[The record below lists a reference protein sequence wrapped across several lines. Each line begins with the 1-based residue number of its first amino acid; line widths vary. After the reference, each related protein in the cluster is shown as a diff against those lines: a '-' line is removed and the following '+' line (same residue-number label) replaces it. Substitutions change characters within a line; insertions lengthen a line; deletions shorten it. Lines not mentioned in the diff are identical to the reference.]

1 MKVFYRICIVALWL
15 SAALN
20 LGCSFSLAAKGDGL
34 GAADAG
40 AIALLSVT
48 FAAFWAENLR

>member
-1 MKVFYRICIVALWL
+1 MKVFYRICIAALWL

-20 LGCSFSLAAKGDGL
+20 LGRSFSLAAKGDGQ

-40 AIALLSVT
+40 AIALLSAT
-48 FAAFWAENLR
+48 LAASWAENLR